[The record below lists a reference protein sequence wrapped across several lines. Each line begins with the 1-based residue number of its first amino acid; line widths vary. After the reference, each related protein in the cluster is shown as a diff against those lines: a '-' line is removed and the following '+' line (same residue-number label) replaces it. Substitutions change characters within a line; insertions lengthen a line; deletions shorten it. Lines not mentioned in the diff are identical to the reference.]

1 MKRLNRNQGRFIVGL
16 MLVIAAAA
24 LLVFSDS
31 GGSVAGAVALG
42 VLGIWAIAISGRKV
56 K

>member
-16 MLVIAAAA
+16 ILVIAAAA
-24 LLVFSDS
+24 LLVFSDGS
-31 GGSVAGAVALG
+31 GSMAGAIALG
-42 VLGIWAIAISGRKV
+42 VLGIWAIAVSGRKA